1 MKLTMQLLLH
11 ALLSIRITQPVRL
24 KLVRPVQMATIPSS
38 SPQATNGHPNTAH
51 DSAPDQTTQLSP
63 TSTNPMFG
71 RPSLPSPTPQ
81 PATLYEPMDWEPSPH
96 TALSNGGYTGR
107 PPRWEPDED
116 DSPSLHKADWDG
128 FGVGRQRMFP
138 QRHEQEETGLES
150 LLAGWGLGAAA
161 ADAGTSSTAP
171 RLQARTR
178 RGLVLDERLLQS
190 VKICLAC
197 VRFFGALIAMMT
209 AINRGD
215 PYILN
220 AASVPVLG
228 MELVTSVL
236 DLVMSAT
243 DPCHPDHD
251 PSIISFGKFS
261 VFAIRTVALFVDLTA
276 TPLHPQFAYVPQR
289 WHLFGAWAGAAAM
302 SAGLLLLSPDDWL
315 KHPLVI

>member
-1 MKLTMQLLLH
+1 MQLLLH

-128 FGVGRQRMFP
+128 FGVGRMREHRVP
-138 QRHEQEETGLES
+138 
-150 LLAGWGLGAAA
+150 LLGY
-161 ADAGTSSTAP
+161 
-171 RLQARTR
+171 R
-178 RGLVLDERLLQS
+178 RGRAEGWCWMSGCFNPSRS
-190 VKICLAC
+190 ASPAC
-197 VRFFGALIAMMT
+197 DF
-209 AINRGD
+209 
-215 PYILN
+215 
-220 AASVPVLG
+220 
-228 MELVTSVL
+228 
-236 DLVMSAT
+236 SA
-243 DPCHPDHD
+243 
-251 PSIISFGKFS
+251 PS
-261 VFAIRTVALFVDLTA
+261 
-276 TPLHPQFAYVPQR
+276 
-289 WHLFGAWAGAAAM
+289 
-302 SAGLLLLSPDDWL
+302 SP
-315 KHPLVI
+315 